1 MKAVD
6 YFGNKKNAV
15 ITFIFSAVVCII
27 FASLYYFHI
36 KKNFINQAKSELR
49 AVAEL
54 KISEI
59 VKSNYDELNDAK
71 LISSDYTILKYLDK
85 IISEK
90 AFNRSELKH
99 IFSELKLEHGY
110 KNILFVDNKYQIRFD
125 SNNEK
130 FEIPDLLLK
139 VIKENKGN
147 AEAFT
152 TDIFYCPVHKEI
164 HIEYISQVKFNN
176 ESLGYLVF
184 ILDPGDLLFALT
196 KNYPGEKKT
205 TETVIVKKEGDY
217 VMPISPLKF
226 RENPEL
232 KIKTPLSKKNYPSVE
247 ALKGEKKFFDGV
259 DYRNEKIISFISPI
273 EGTNW
278 FFVSKVDEAEIYKE
292 INKQVFALIIFMLL
306 FLIASF
312 FLIFWLYHYQQRNL
326 YRELFNEQKTIT
338 ENESEFKTI
347 LYSIGDALIITD
359 KFGMINNINP
369 VAENLTGW
377 KETEAKGKSIEEV
390 IRIINEQTRNK
401 VENPVEKV
409 LREGTVVG
417 LANHTLLIS
426 KDGKEI
432 PIADSGAPIKNDEGE
447 ILGVVL
453 VFRDQTKER
462 EAIAKIEKS
471 EFRLNRAEI
480 ASKSGNWE
488 LHLDTKKII
497 GSKGACLIY
506 GVNASEFDYETI
518 KKIPL
523 HEYRPKLDEALK
535 NLIER
540 NIPYEV
546 EFKIRALDSGEIKDI
561 HSIAFYDSER
571 KIIFGI
577 IQDVTQ
583 RKEIEKK
590 LAESEANLL
599 SLINNKDQAI
609 WSLDEN
615 YNLIICNDYFKN
627 SYKAA
632 YNYELKVGINLVEIL
647 PPKLKAFWKP
657 KYDKALSGEK
667 VDFEFSETILG
678 KKYYFQVFLNPIFID
693 GKIKGVSALSVDIT
707 ELKEAEEK
715 LESSEINYRTIFNST
730 SEAVFIDDA
739 STGQMIDINDT
750 VLKMYGYDSKEE
762 VLALNIGELSANI
775 GEYSNERAQ
784 ELIRKTIEEGPQRF
798 EWLAKRKDGSTFWI
812 EMYLKKTYILGQER
826 ILAVGREIDEQKKAK
841 EKILNQLAELQR
853 WQNVMLNREDRVIEL
868 KKEVNELLQQLGK
881 QKKYEIT

>member
-1 MKAVD
+1 MKSINF
-6 YFGNKKNAV
+6 FGNKKNAV
-15 ITFIFSAVVCII
+15 ITFILSAVVCII
-27 FASLYYFHI
+27 FGSLYYLHI
-36 KKNFINQAKSELR
+36 KKSFINQAKSELR
-49 AVAEL
+49 TVAEL

-85 IISEK
+85 IISGR

-110 KNILFVDNKYQIRFD
+110 ENILFVDNKYQIRFD
-125 SNNEK
+125 SNDEK
-130 FEIPDLLLK
+130 FEIPDIVLK
-139 VIKENKGN
+139 VIKENKAN
-147 AEAFT
+147 PLAFT
-152 TDIFYCPVHKEI
+152 TDIFYCPVHKKI
-164 HIEYISQVKFNN
+164 HIEYISTIEFNN
-176 ESLGYLVF
+176 KPLGYLVF
-184 ILDPGDLLFALT
+184 ILNPDNLLFTLT
-196 KNYPGEKKT
+196 QNYPGEKKT

-217 VMPISPLKF
+217 VLPLSPLKF

-232 KIKTPLSKKNYPSVE
+232 KIKIPLSKKNYPAVE

-278 FFVSKVDEAEIYKE
+278 FFVLKVDEAEIYKE
-292 INKQVFALIIFMLL
+292 INKQVFSLIIFMLL
-306 FLIASF
+306 FFTASF

-326 YRELFNEQKTIT
+326 YRKLYGEQKTIT
-338 ENESEFKTI
+338 ENESKFKTI

-359 KFGMINNINP
+359 QFGMIKNINP

-377 KETEAKGKSIEEV
+377 QESEAKGKTIEEV
-390 IRIINEQTRNK
+390 FRIINEQTRNK

-409 LREGTVVG
+409 LSEGTVVG

-462 EAIAKIEKS
+462 EANRKIKES
-471 EFRLNRAEI
+471 EDRLNRGEI
-480 ASKSGNWE
+480 VSKSGNWE
-488 LHLDTKKII
+488 LNLTSKKMF
-497 GSKGACLIY
+497 SSEGAALIY
-506 GVNASEFDYETI
+506 GVEQTEFDYDI
-518 KKIPL
+518 VKSVPL
-523 HEYRPKLDEALK
+523 PEYRKMLDGALM
-535 NLIER
+535 NLLQ
-540 NIPYEV
+540 NKSPYDV
-546 EFKIRALDSGEIKDI
+546 EFKIKAVDSGEIKDI
-561 HSIAFYDSER
+561 HSITVFD
-571 KIIFGI
+571 KGKNTLFGI
-577 IQDVTQ
+577 IQDITQ
-583 RKEIEKK
+583 RKTIEKK

-599 SLINNKDQAI
+599 SMINNKDQAI

-615 YNLIICNDYFKN
+615 YNLIICNDFFKN
-627 SYKAA
+627 AYKAA
-632 YNYELKVGINLVEIL
+632 YNFELKGGVNLVEIL
-647 PPKLKAFWKP
+647 SPELKAYWKP
-657 KYDKALSGEK
+657 KYDEALAGNK
-667 VDFEFSETILG
+667 VEFEFSETILG
-678 KKYYFQVFLNPIFID
+678 KKYYSQVFLNPIFINE
-693 GKIKGVSALSVDIT
+693 KIKGVSALSVNIT
-707 ELKEAEEK
+707 DLKEAEAK
-715 LESSEINYRTIFNST
+715 LEFSEINYRTIFNST

-739 STGQMIDINDT
+739 STGKMIDINDT
-750 VLKMYGYDSKEE
+750 VLKMYRYDSKEE

-775 GEYSNERAQ
+775 GEYNDQRAQ
-784 ELIRKTIEEGPQRF
+784 ELIKKTIEEGPQRF

-812 EMYLKKTYILGQER
+812 EMYLKKTLILGQER

-868 KKEVNELLQQLGK
+868 KKEVNELLKQSGK

>member
-1 MKAVD
+1 MKSINF
-6 YFGNKKNAV
+6 FGNKKNAV
-15 ITFIFSAVVCII
+15 ITFILSAVVCII
-27 FASLYYFHI
+27 FGSLYYLHI
-36 KKNFINQAKSELR
+36 KKSFINQAKSELR
-49 AVAEL
+49 TVAEL

-85 IISEK
+85 IISGR

-110 KNILFVDNKYQIRFD
+110 ENILFVDNKYQVRFD
-125 SNNEK
+125 SNNQK
-130 FEIPDLLLK
+130 FEIPELVLR
-139 VIKENKGN
+139 VIKENEGN
-147 AEAFT
+147 PEAFT
-152 TDIFYCPVHKEI
+152 TDIFYCPIHKGI
-164 HIEYISQVKFNN
+164 HIEYISTIEFNN
-176 ESLGYLVF
+176 KPLGYLVF
-184 ILDPGDLLFALT
+184 ILSPDNLLFTLT
-196 KNYPGEKKT
+196 QNYPGEKKT

-217 VMPISPLKF
+217 VLPLSPLKF

-232 KIKTPLSKKNYPSVE
+232 KIKIPLSKKNYPAVE

-278 FFVSKVDEAEIYKE
+278 FFVLKVDEAEIYKE
-292 INKQVFALIIFMLL
+292 INKQVFSLIIFMLL
-306 FLIASF
+306 FFTASF

-326 YRELFNEQKTIT
+326 YRKLYGEQKTIT
-338 ENESEFKTI
+338 ENESKFKTI

-359 KFGMINNINP
+359 QFGMIKNINP
-369 VAENLTGW
+369 VSENLTGW
-377 KETEAKGKSIEEV
+377 QESEAKGKTIEEV
-390 IRIINEQTRNK
+390 FRIINEQTRNK

-409 LREGTVVG
+409 LSEGTVVG

-462 EAIAKIEKS
+462 EANRKIKES
-471 EFRLNRAEI
+471 EDRLNRGEI
-480 ASKSGNWE
+480 VSKSGNWE
-488 LHLDTKKII
+488 LNLTSKKMF
-497 GSKGACLIY
+497 SSEGAALIY
-506 GVNASEFDYETI
+506 GVEQTEFDYDI
-518 KKIPL
+518 VKSVPL
-523 HEYRPKLDEALK
+523 PEYRKMLDGALM
-535 NLIER
+535 NLLQ
-540 NIPYEV
+540 NKSPYDV
-546 EFKIRALDSGEIKDI
+546 EFKIKAVDSGEIKDI
-561 HSIAFYDSER
+561 HSITVFD
-571 KIIFGI
+571 KGKNTLFGI
-577 IQDVTQ
+577 IQDITQ
-583 RKEIEKK
+583 RKTIEKK

-599 SLINNKDQAI
+599 SMINNKDQAI

-615 YNLIICNDYFKN
+615 YNLIICNDFFKN
-627 SYKAA
+627 AYKAA
-632 YNYELKVGINLVEIL
+632 YNFELKGGVNLVEIL
-647 PPKLKAFWKP
+647 SLELKAYWKP
-657 KYDKALSGEK
+657 KYDEALAGNK
-667 VDFEFSETILG
+667 VEFEFSETILG
-678 KKYYFQVFLNPIFID
+678 KKYYFQVFLNPIFINE
-693 GKIKGVSALSVDIT
+693 KIKGVSALSVNIT
-707 ELKEAEEK
+707 DLKEAEAK
-715 LESSEINYRTIFNST
+715 LEFSEINYRTIFNST

-739 STGQMIDINDT
+739 STGKMIDINDT
-750 VLKMYGYDSKEE
+750 VLKMYRYDSKEE

-775 GEYSNERAQ
+775 GEYNDQRAQ
-784 ELIRKTIEEGPQRF
+784 ELIKKTIEEGPQRF

-812 EMYLKKTYILGQER
+812 EMYLKKTLILGQER

-868 KKEVNELLQQLGK
+868 KKEVNELLRQSGK